1 MKAGKLKIT
10 GQINGAA
17 VYLAKI
23 GSSSTVRNPLFSVQK
38 LIEQINA
45 TFLFVKKKN
54 NNNSNN
60 KQTKTSKMIG
70 MSLNVVNRHVRQ
82 KRLTKKYNKDI

>member
-1 MKAGKLKIT
+1 MKAGKLKIK

-45 TFLFVKKKN
+45 TFLFVKKKTTTTTTATT
-54 NNNSNN
+54 N
-60 KQTKTSKMIG
+60 KQKQAK
-70 MSLNVVNRHVRQ
+70 
-82 KRLTKKYNKDI
+82 

>member
-1 MKAGKLKIT
+1 MKAGKLKIK

-38 LIEQINA
+38 FIEQINA
-45 TFLFVKKKN
+45 TFLFVKKKQQQPQQTN
-54 NNNSNN
+54 KN
-60 KQTKTSKMIG
+60 KQNYR
-70 MSLNVVNRHVRQ
+70 NVIERCEPSRP
-82 KRLTKKYNKDI
+82 